1 MLLRS
6 SARDLFLYLAA
17 LGAIE
22 RAWLMLRQPGI
33 AWTDYVEHIRK
44 DGFPKVAAWA
54 RGLPEPQRTA

>member
-1 MLLRS
+1 MIEADPYEVRR
-6 SARDLFLYLAA
+6 AV
-17 LGAIE
+17 E
-22 RAWLMLRQPGI
+22 RAWLMLRQPAI